1 MQVKDLIATLNN
13 CFKQDE
19 ELVVLFYSKDEFDF
33 EPDDEVKLTT
43 EGWNKI
49 VKVMHESGG
58 LDSADQQIS
67 EMISEMAGEYADI
80 VDDADNNS

>member
-1 MQVKDLIATLNN
+1 MQVKDIIATLNN

-19 ELVVLFYSKDEFDF
+19 ELVVLFYSKDEFDY
-33 EPDDEVKLTT
+33 EPDDEVVLTD

-58 LDSADQQIS
+58 LDSADQQLS
-67 EMISEMAGEYADI
+67 ETISEMAGEFAE
-80 VDDADNNS
+80 VVE

>member
-1 MQVKDLIATLNN
+1 MQVKDIIETLNN

-33 EPDDEVKLTT
+33 EPDDEMILTDK
-43 EGWNKI
+43 GWNKI

-58 LDSADQQIS
+58 LESADQ
-67 EMISEMAGEYADI
+67 MISETISDMASEYADL
-80 VDDADNNS
+80 VKESEEV

>member
-1 MQVKDLIATLNN
+1 MQVKDIIATLNN

-19 ELVVLFYSKDEFDF
+19 ELVVLFYSKDEFDY
-33 EPDDEVKLTT
+33 EPDDEVVLTD

-58 LDSADQQIS
+58 LDSADQILSETIS
-67 EMISEMAGEYADI
+67 EMCSEYADL
-80 VDDADNNS
+80 VEESKGV